1 MIIIL
6 RLKRELCPGGFQ
18 QTHRCIR
25 KIQLKLFPIIFFSF
39 HPNVQTICSI
49 FIKIDN
55 TCTTRC
61 VDINVYFIL
70 KDSFIHSSFIHA
82 TEFSFIFY
90 KYSSITHVHY
100 YKIYPYAKFHSHLLE
115 DCNSD
120 FLRNMAHGNIS
131 NSFAMEIDRDQTA
144 GYIVSRKSRY
154 FI

>member
-25 KIQLKLFPIIFFSF
+25 KIQLKLFPIFFFSF
-39 HPNVQTICSI
+39 HPNVQTICSS

-70 KDSFIHSSFIHA
+70 KDSFIHRSFTQRNSHL
-82 TEFSFIFY
+82 FFY
-90 KYSSITHVHY
+90 QYSSITHVHY